1 MPRVMCSLHASK
13 LARIHK
19 RVRAMNQLITLLNK
33 YNRRE
38 QMMLLGCALA
48 VALYL
53 IWLVVLAPIQHK
65 RDQLLAA
72 NTAST
77 LALGRVQIMAAQIQ
91 QLRTQGNSAGD
102 ANISG
107 VIDSSLRANGL
118 SMSGF
123 QPGSNGEVR
132 VRLDRAAY
140 EPLMQWLYEMEF
152 KQGIHVSDLSI
163 AATNDPGQVSVN
175 LRLQKAN

>member
-1 MPRVMCSLHASK
+1 
-13 LARIHK
+13 
-19 RVRAMNQLITLLNK
+19 MNQLFTLLNK

-38 QMMLLGCALA
+38 QLMILVCALA

-53 IWLVVLAPIQHK
+53 LWLVVLSPIQNK

-77 LALGRVQIMAAQIQ
+77 QALGKVQIMAAQIQ
-91 QLRTQGNSAGD
+91 QMRSEGANTNAG
-102 ANISG
+102 NISG

-123 QPGSNGEVR
+123 QPGANGEVR
-132 VRLDRAAY
+132 VRLERAAY

-152 KQGIHVSDLSI
+152 KQGISVSDLSI
-163 AATNDPGQVSVN
+163 AATNDVGQVTVN
-175 LRLQKAN
+175 LRLQKR

>member
-1 MPRVMCSLHASK
+1 
-13 LARIHK
+13 
-19 RVRAMNQLITLLNK
+19 MNQIFTLLNK

-38 QMMLLGCALA
+38 QMMLLACALA
-48 VALYL
+48 VAVYL
-53 IWLVVLAPIQHK
+53 LWLVVLTPIQNK

-77 LALGRVQIMAAQIQ
+77 QALGKVQIMAAQIQ
-91 QLRTQGNSAGD
+91 QMRSEGANTNAG
-102 ANISG
+102 NISG

-123 QPGSNGEVR
+123 QPGANGEVR
-132 VRLDRAAY
+132 VRLERAAY

-152 KQGIHVSDLSI
+152 KQGISVSDLSI
-163 AATNDPGQVSVN
+163 AATNDVGQVTVN
-175 LRLQKAN
+175 LRLQKR

>member
-1 MPRVMCSLHASK
+1 
-13 LARIHK
+13 
-19 RVRAMNQLITLLNK
+19 MNQIFTLLNK

-38 QMMLLGCALA
+38 QMMLLACALA
-48 VALYL
+48 VAVYL
-53 IWLVVLAPIQHK
+53 LWLVVLTPIQNK

-77 LALGRVQIMAAQIQ
+77 QALGKVQIMAAQIQ
-91 QLRTQGNSAGD
+91 QMRSQGNTASS

-123 QPGSNGEVR
+123 NPGSNGEVR
-132 VRLDRAAY
+132 VRLERAPYDA
-140 EPLMQWLYEMEF
+140 LMQWLYEMEF
-152 KQGIHVSDLSI
+152 KQGISVSELSI
-163 AATNDPGQVSVN
+163 AATNDVGQVTVN
-175 LRLQKAN
+175 LRLQKL

>member
-1 MPRVMCSLHASK
+1 
-13 LARIHK
+13 
-19 RVRAMNQLITLLNK
+19 MNQLLNLLNK

-38 QMMLLGCALA
+38 QMMILGCSL
-48 VALYL
+48 VLALYL
-53 IWLVVLAPIQHK
+53 LWLVVLNPIQKK
-65 RDQLLAA
+65 RDQLYAA

-77 LALGRVQIMAAQIQ
+77 QTLGRVQIAAAQIQ
-91 QLRTQGNSAGD
+91 QARNAGASAS
-102 ANISG
+102 NENLSG
-107 VIDSSLRANGL
+107 VIDTTLRANGL

-140 EPLMQWLYEMEF
+140 EPLMQWLYELEF
-152 KQGIHVSDLSI
+152 KQGITVSDLSI
-163 AATNDPGQVSVN
+163 ASTNDPGQVAVN